1 MKEGYLVTI
10 IFGGTTPYLLR
21 KVGSYYK
28 LFGERY
34 VHCMMNGEA
43 LADAKKKTCL
53 KDQSY
58 EIY

>member
-43 LADAKKKTCL
+43 MADAKKKHA
-53 KDQSY
+53 
-58 EIY
+58 